1 MIQIDYREPEE
12 IKQSLAK
19 LSPTSVGN
27 MEAGDYA
34 FIWHNMNSVGVARK
48 EIKDFVSS
56 LNSAWLDEDLNKCI
70 RAFDYV
76 FLVIEGVWDTLEGG
90 ELVVYKPSKDKK
102 YFYRAIMSP
111 NTQTKQLYAAIESL
125 HDQGIMIRF
134 TCSMAG
140 TARFIESLYK
150 RKEEKHTLLHRYV
163 KPSLP
168 TLWTPDPYIRTL
180 LSLPGVRLGEKQA
193 KALLAKFSTPWGVLN
208 ASSVELKEVE
218 GIGEGTVK
226 QLYDCIGRDY
236 VLTKPSPASVQ
247 AKPHPKRIKR
257 TRII

>member
-1 MIQIDYREPEE
+1 MIQIDYREPQE
-12 IKQSLAK
+12 IKDTLAK
-19 LSPTSVGN
+19 LLPTSVEN

-34 FIWHNMNSVGVARK
+34 FIWYNMNSVGIARK

-102 YFYRAIMSP
+102 YFYRNMYAANMEVSR
-111 NTQTKQLYAAIESL
+111 LYAAIESL
-125 HDQGIMIRF
+125 HDQGIMVRF

-150 RKEEKHTLLHRYV
+150 RKEEKHTLLHRYA
-163 KPSLP
+163 KPRLP
-168 TLWTPDPYIRTL
+168 TLWTPDPYVRML
-180 LSLPGVRLGEKQA
+180 LSLPGIRLGEKQA
-193 KALLAKFSTPWGVLN
+193 KALLAKFNTPWGVLN
-208 ASSVELKEVE
+208 ASEKELKEVE

-226 QLYDCIGRDY
+226 QLYDCIGRYDL
-236 VLTKPSPASVQ
+236 VTKPSPASVQ
-247 AKPHPKRIKR
+247 AKPRSKRAKR
-257 TRII
+257 TRIL